1 MSNLDLSQFSPLGLD
16 SLDSIGAIEP
26 ITPQKRQSGQ
36 SSSPKLTGNI
46 TEFVKSA
53 GPAAAR
59 VAKNLGVPVEA
70 VLGQW
75 GLETGWGKSVI
86 PGTNNLGNIKDF
98 SGKGVAATDNMTG
111 SRDRYRQ
118 YGSVDEFADDF
129 SRLLK
134 NKRYSAALGS
144 QDAETYFSILKQ
156 GGYAEDPS
164 YVQKGKHAAS
174 LVSEAIKKAGIT
186 ELSQSQDRQ
195 GQQAKQKGGGLSDVT
210 PWNVIEQTPQYKG
223 LSDEEKTAAKEL
235 YFDRLISPH
244 IDQSSAIDMRKRFL
258 ERKDREGGVSFW
270 DIAKGIV
277 ENHLPYKSAMEGFTP
292 DSSSKRELP
301 SPANTDA
308 RRQIEAVWDAA
319 SKDERAVLEKRQDW
333 VGDIARSKAQSYKQ
347 IDRSTNTVP
356 NLATKVAGGLSDL
369 DTRVESRTSRLI
381 GAGENPIAAKRMAID
396 AARAG
401 ANPGMET
408 IGSASLSSF
417 DFDTARLFDPNAES
431 NGLNNALVR
440 GLAKGGAGA
449 VKSLAGVAQSGYDLL
464 RSDSKGAFAAS
475 VGDWARNKEAAIG
488 ERGDFLTRNF
498 EGAVNSLSQQLPL
511 LIAGVAT
518 GSAAIP
524 LAGMAVQSF
533 GREYSDSRAKGQS
546 GDKAAA
552 RAAIFAAFEVVGER
566 FGLKHNMDAI
576 RAAADGMPTDQVLS
590 FLAGALKREIPGE
603 LLTTTGQFATDKWAP
618 RGIGLRPDYTSEDYL
633 AQVADTIA
641 QTVMQ
646 SGMMT
651 AGTTGMA
658 GAVRYM
664 NGEGAPQPQ
673 SGVDLGSAPQDVQQ
687 GGESQVAGTEQ
698 ETADMAQ
705 PPLDIE
711 TNPIAQPVAEE
722 SLSHPSEEVAD
733 KIVQEM
739 AEAAGV
745 PLDIVLP
752 APQQTTNPV
761 ATDGEQVDSEVSA
774 DISDAD
780 VLQFAATRA
789 RELTGK
795 RDGSVDTVVSE
806 NGLVDVE
813 EAGGLTEAESKEL
826 SALVAAGSDIQKIKA
841 LYGLNQTESNNDQA
855 EMEAQQAAPISAV
868 QADAA
873 PASTP
878 QQDQQQSAQ
887 PEIRQFAPRAKEPN
901 PQELDLSQRTDEELA
916 FYARNAS
923 SKSVLRAV
931 ANERARRK
939 QAAEAE
945 KATEV
950 KTDAASQLPANNAVS
965 QETPKK
971 KPKTEKERNQMAN
984 YDDKWFMSKEKAE
997 AFIRKKRI
1005 DETHEAV
1012 SGDGG
1017 KFLIKRKADH
1027 LRDTTKMVD
1036 APASQDG
1043 APKTTVAGRNEPKVD
1058 QVESEQ
1064 QDELDAEMR
1073 SYERRAE
1080 ERENARSASALASTP
1095 STIEDRSANNIADA
1109 KRSEAPTPPK
1119 GKSEKKKPSGGS
1131 KLLQELRAERE
1142 AKKLKQEELR
1152 EFFEVEAARQKEYED
1167 LPSNPKIGLLRQD
1180 EVGEVTGAIRKIDE
1194 NTNISVESIAATG
1207 GLIKFAQKSQHAF
1220 GSEYGSYSI
1229 SKSHLSDYRLTH
1241 RFEFNI
1247 DGKYRVLHWEK
1258 KGEDPKER
1266 FGEFNRDDWIN
1277 EATRIIISEAE
1288 IRKPKSRE
1296 ETLEEVRQLKAKI
1309 AQEEENGGK
1318 EWDSLTPAGR
1328 RTAIKMA
1335 KVRLLPEI
1343 HWRHIKPEIQEK
1355 LRPVVLKVLADS
1367 EKGQP
1372 SQNDADTQRV
1382 SRPDIEK
1389 EAREWRDRRN
1399 QEKSAAPESEESA
1412 ASQKM
1417 AIRQMIKKGDTI
1429 VLSRSIEYAGA
1440 NTPFLVEGVNKYK
1453 VFILNKETG
1462 GRTSINLYAIQEDD
1476 LLSVEDTAQRESDLL
1491 YRRGAQIN
1499 SKRELDAASRLEA
1512 LHEKMGNITNRNTRE
1527 GDAKAAVKGVID
1539 ELRKPK
1545 TVVQV
1550 IGVLERA
1557 SESLR
1562 KSYGAFSDVIDEV
1575 MDSLSSVQQASL
1587 LPEND
1592 ATATPAS
1599 QDSDI
1604 AVNDDAAEEVT
1615 SEITGKDAGA
1625 EPAKTESGSPKT
1637 QDNKTEQD
1645 STEQSKP
1652 SVSANVIF
1660 TEDAAAKAR
1669 ELLKRK
1675 LNGSTLNSGIDP
1687 EVMQAGITLAG
1698 YHIEKGARTF
1708 AAYAKA
1714 MVSDLGDVA
1723 KPYLKSWY
1731 MGVKYD
1737 PRASGFDGMD
1747 SAAVVD
1753 ELDIDTI
1760 FASKDKAQ
1768 QEESGNDSTAK
1779 PKPARN
1785 PSQGERNPQQRPSLQ
1800 PGATRQDQEGV
1811 AAESAKNDEPATGPE
1826 NSGRSGTGA
1835 ADGDVGVGG
1844 GLQSV
1849 GDAADGRTRAGG
1861 KRVANAGSG
1870 KRARVSTSS
1879 ASNYHIADP
1888 EQLIGGTPK
1897 VRFSRNK
1904 AAIEA
1909 YQSISSEGRQP
1920 TKEELDAMAAYIGWG
1935 SFGQELFKGTY
1946 EYPRPKDG
1954 WQAESDWIREHLGK
1968 DGWES
1973 AQRSIIN
1980 AHYTDPITVGAMW
1993 DMVRQLGFTGGKVLE
2008 PSMGVGNFFG
2018 LMPRDLMENSRLTG
2032 IEMEQ
2037 TTGGMAKIL
2046 YPDANIQ
2053 IKPYQDSK
2061 TADGF
2066 YDLVIGNWPFAKDGP
2081 ADRRYMSLNPSL
2093 HDYFFL
2099 KALDQTREGGIVIGI
2114 TSAGTMDK
2122 KNSLVRAKMA
2132 EKADLIAAYRLP
2144 SGAFEKYAGTS
2155 VVTDI
2160 IILKR
2165 RDNKKSSASDSGW
2178 LRAVEVKTPDGA
2190 VTVNEYFANNPDKIL
2205 GQLGFGSGSTYGR
2218 PSMIVRRPDDL
2229 EKRLT
2234 GIAKTLPA
2242 GVFEPQTTESITD
2255 RFVTNNIAD
2264 RDMAVVVS
2272 KDGRL
2277 MQIQGEYLAPLEDV
2291 VKNFKLKDAKKTKA
2305 REQQITELVS
2315 IRRLYGELVDS
2326 ERDGLPDTEKKRTSL
2341 RDAHAKFVKAH
2352 GPITKSTGLSIL
2364 KKAED
2369 PFFPVLAA
2377 LESPDG
2383 TPAAIMSKPTVRS
2396 QKQIDNP
2403 SVTDALVLARNESL
2417 NISMSRIAQIAGV
2430 SEDVAAKE
2438 LVGTGAV
2445 FKTPSGNYEI
2455 ADVYL
2460 SGNVRRKLREA
2471 EDALEQGDT
2480 DMKRNIA
2487 ALKEVVPEDIPYFN
2501 IEAKLG
2507 ATWVGADTYVEF
2519 FSSLL
2524 GVAPTSAIDVR
2535 WAGNR
2540 WKVKLSADLNAR
2552 PEATTTWGHQS
2563 VKFDKILNAAMGN
2576 TTITIK
2582 YKDDEGNLVVD
2593 EDASAEVAEKI
2604 GKVRD
2609 EFSSWLWSDPVR
2621 KIEMEQA
2628 YNEAMNAI
2636 ALPRFDGSFLT
2647 FAGMALQR
2655 GESPFNLRK
2664 HQVDAIWRGLA
2675 NGRSLNAHE
2684 VGTGKTYTM
2693 GGLAVESRRYG
2704 IAKKPLIFAHNANS
2718 SSVAREIGEMYPG
2731 AKLLY
2736 VDNLA
2741 PERVPTVLRQIAN
2754 DDWDAIIVPHSVID
2768 KFTLKKETLLEI
2780 SQEQINALEM
2790 EAIDAASEDGSS
2802 LSVSDMNDPEAMKK
2816 VRSSTAKQ
2824 LVHARNAI
2832 IKKIEDMALKSSKEN
2847 AVSFE
2852 DMGVDMI
2859 IVDEAHEFKKP
2870 SIATRM
2876 KMKGLNTSPSSKSI
2890 SLMFLTDY
2898 VKKKNGGRGVHL
2910 FTGTPITNTL
2920 SEIYNMMRYIMDDQM
2935 EKDGIKDWDAWFNTF
2950 ADSTSDVELTATGEY
2965 EPVSRLA
2972 SFVNVSELRRM
2983 IGQYMDIVFADDMPE
2998 FKPRNTS
3005 TGKTLSS
3012 PDLTE
3017 QESNELLNGRS
3028 ENPIGRPYK
3037 KVVTD
3042 VAEMT
3047 PDQSEILSKL
3057 QGLAA
3062 KFKSAT
3068 KKERREIMLRGGPES
3083 PVLVETAAANA
3094 GLDARLYDI
3103 TAKDTPLSKVNRA
3116 TARILH
3122 HYNEHPLATQVVFV
3136 ERGFSDSSESRKK
3149 NKETGEVTVTV
3160 SERFN
3165 LVSDL
3170 IDKLERGGIPRE
3182 QIAIV
3187 DGSTSK
3193 EKRKAIADAMN
3204 RAEIRVVIGNSRTL
3218 GVGVNMQTNLRAM
3231 HHLDAPWMPGDL
3243 EQRNGRGHRQGNK
3256 LNTVLEYR
3264 YLTERIDGRRWQVLS
3279 VKDRFIKAFLKAKS
3293 DVRVIDGD
3301 ALSSEGDDI
3310 SSTLSEAAG
3319 DPRLLMLNKLRS
3331 DVLKLEAK
3339 ERMHAQAIFDAKN
3352 KIKQINREI
3361 ADNEGRIKRFEAA
3374 DAAFRSK
3381 VKGDLSVVVKGVT
3394 HKDTEAAN
3402 NALKIAVD
3410 SVPSPQMEPIKLGSI
3425 WGFEMEMIWR
3435 SRMDTPRY
3443 MVTVDGLM
3451 VEFGKPSVESVRQ
3464 TLYGLQNTIKR
3475 MKEANDES
3483 LESLP
3488 RLEEA
3493 TKAPFARADDLK
3505 RKKDLFNSIE
3515 KDIQVNPVP
3524 APSWLRNGAPVGVEV
3539 FVSGKPVVVEGHR
3552 WTSEGYFVTVT
3563 DQDATRDVDYL
3574 EVKDAAGFDVYDAHP
3589 FASPEV
3595 KQQTNAPA
3603 ALRPAGGVLP
3613 ASRRMSVEEIGAI
3626 VADRLAKFP
3635 RRPDVSIR
3643 ESVTDVA
3650 PWLEAGS
3657 AAGAVIDGKIYLF
3670 RDALASAEDVTETL
3684 WHEILH
3690 YGVRKVLSK
3699 QGFIAEMSKLYQAD
3713 PAIKT
3718 AADTWMKTSE
3728 ASRVSQLHGAA
3739 YARAMAVEEAVAD
3752 VAGSGKA
3759 NSVPTS
3765 VFDAIVGWALKVAD
3779 RLGFSAF
3786 AKKHR
3791 GKTGIDAREFV
3802 RGIFGQIQSGA
3813 ADKAIVSELVIEP
3826 AFLMGQVRDGLVRYF
3841 GETQQLKTFNAYH
3854 KTLATQYHK
3863 AQIDKHYGKVFTL
3876 VTDMQNH
3883 VSLASIRPAELAAS
3897 VLPRADSVKE
3907 SFKTLIKGRP
3917 SDDPILKAADAI
3929 FAGTLNGKDVLDGK
3943 VWSDD
3948 ELRSKFSMNDS
3959 EIAVYRQVR
3968 SAIDA
3973 SLDELAAAEAFA
3985 VAQSFIPPEMRKAIV
4000 DNPSVAQESI
4010 VSSLTSQ
4017 EKVLKQVVDA
4027 AKKQG
4032 DEESAKRYAA
4042 QRDVLLG
4049 ARRRVNKIFAMSNK
4063 LKLAGYAPL
4072 MRFGEFT
4079 VTVEATDPNTGEV
4092 LRTNGKSVVEY
4103 FGKYDT
4109 ESEALAAK
4117 KEMEEAYRGR
4127 DFKVSAGVAS
4137 RSAHELYAG
4146 VSPET
4151 VAIFGEAVGAGEIAE
4166 KYYQLVLSERNAL
4179 KRRIGRK
4186 GIAGYSEELP
4196 RVLSNFITS
4205 NARFAA
4211 QRLYLRDIN
4220 STIKS
4225 IPREKGDVLDEAIAM
4240 KKFVLDPNDPA
4251 APVSSAMFAM
4261 FLGGSISAAL
4271 VNMSQPMMMTA
4282 PYLSQF
4288 GQKIAATAITK
4299 AIPFALGKKQAD
4311 EKLREALKRAS
4322 QEGVVDAQEVFHLY
4336 SLGSQALSSRISGSL
4351 SKLPLVGGVA
4361 RRSSASVKAR
4371 AEAFMTL
4378 WGSMFSIAESFNRR
4392 LTFVA
4397 AWDVALKIDDPDP
4410 YAFAVRAV
4418 NETQGIYNK
4427 VNRPNWARNP
4437 AGRILLTFKQYSI
4450 GYLELISR
4458 MWKRGGPGGKKA
4470 VLVMLGVLL
4479 LMSGLDGLPFAQDL
4493 DDLIDTIGQLVGF
4506 DTNAKRTK
4514 MELAHELLGKEM
4526 GDTLL
4531 YGVSALTPIDLSGR
4545 LGLGNLI
4552 PGTALLKPSGE
4563 QGRARDVLEVVG
4575 PAGGL
4580 VGQVADAYDAAT
4592 EGNYGKAA
4600 QNLSPKA
4607 VRDAAAAIG
4616 MVATGQA
4623 TDARGRKVIDV
4634 SMTDAAAKAIGFNP
4648 TIVANQHRKSMPLQ
4662 QDAALQRKMESS
4674 IAHQWAAGIVS
4685 GDQNAV
4691 NEAIARRDEWNRT
4704 NPRTKVIITPDQV
4717 RSRVKQMESDKA
4729 ARVAKS
4735 LPKEMA
4741 IGLDSLAQ

>member
-26 ITPQKRQSGQ
+26 ITPQKKQSGQ
-36 SSSPKLTGNI
+36 SSAPKPTGNI
-46 TEFVKSA
+46 TEFVKNA

-277 ENHLPYKSAMEGFTP
+277 ENHLPYKPAMEGFTP
-292 DSSSKRELP
+292 DSSSKREPP

-333 VGDIARSKAQSYKQ
+333 VGDIARSKAQSYKG
-347 IDRSTNTVP
+347 IDRSINTVP
-356 NLATKVAGGLSDL
+356 GLTAKVAGGLSDL

-396 AARAG
+396 AARVG

-408 IGSASLSSF
+408 SGSASPSDF

-464 RSDSKGAFAAS
+464 RLESKGDFAAS
-475 VGDWARNKEAAIG
+475 VGDWARNKESAIG

-524 LAGMAVQSF
+524 LAGIAVQSF

-664 NGEGAPQPQ
+664 NGGGASQPQ
-673 SGVDLGSAPQDVQQ
+673 SGIDLGSAPQDVQQ
-687 GGESQVAGTEQ
+687 DGGIQQGDAPQAADAAQ
-698 ETADMAQ
+698 ETTDMAQ
-705 PPLDIE
+705 PSLDVE
-711 TNPIAQPVAEE
+711 ANPIAQPVAEG
-722 SLSHPSEEVAD
+722 SLRHPSEEVAD

-752 APQQTTNPV
+752 APQQTTSPE
-761 ATDGEQVDSEVSA
+761 ATDGEQVDSEVNT

-780 VLQFAATRA
+780 VLQLAAARA
-789 RELTGK
+789 RELTGR
-795 RDGSVDTVVSE
+795 RDGIVDTVVSE

-826 SALVAAGSDIQKIKA
+826 GALVAAGSDIQKIKA

-855 EMEAQQAAPISAV
+855 GMEAQQAAPISAV

-873 PASTP
+873 PVSTP

-887 PEIRQFAPRAKEPN
+887 PEIRQLAPRAKEPN

-916 FYARNAS
+916 FYARNARS
-923 SKSVLRAV
+923 PQVLKAV
-931 ANERARRK
+931 AQERERRRVAQK
-939 QAAEAE
+939 EDGKAPEPAEQKGE
-945 KATEV
+945 
-950 KTDAASQLPANNAVS
+950 D
-965 QETPKK
+965 K

-997 AFIRKKRI
+997 AFIRRKRI
-1005 DETHEAV
+1005 NETHEAV

-1027 LRDTTKMVD
+1027 LRDATKMIDV
-1036 APASQDG
+1036 PANQGGTS
-1043 APKTTVAGRNEPKVD
+1043 KTTVAGRNEPKVD
-1058 QVESEQ
+1058 QVESGQ
-1064 QDELDAEMR
+1064 QDGPAKDSDQVDVIALMTRETFNSWKKQGVPILGVVNGWTAFDDKTRSRVVLMTPYNSVAFDSFEKASKWAKKNKAVRGR
-1073 SYERRAE
+1073 SYRV
-1080 ERENARSASALASTP
+1080 
-1095 STIEDRSANNIADA
+1095 NN
-1109 KRSEAPTPPK
+1109 PT
-1119 GKSEKKKPSGGS
+1119 
-1131 KLLQELRAERE
+1131 LRHE
-1142 AKKLKQEELR
+1142 
-1152 EFFEVEAARQKEYED
+1152 
-1167 LPSNPKIGLLRQD
+1167 
-1180 EVGEVTGAIRKIDE
+1180 
-1194 NTNISVESIAATG
+1194 
-1207 GLIKFAQKSQHAF
+1207 
-1220 GSEYGSYSI
+1220 
-1229 SKSHLSDYRLTH
+1229 
-1241 RFEFNI
+1241 
-1247 DGKYRVLHWEK
+1247 
-1258 KGEDPKER
+1258 
-1266 FGEFNRDDWIN
+1266 
-1277 EATRIIISEAE
+1277 EAE
-1288 IRKPKSRE
+1288 P
-1296 ETLEEVRQLKAKI
+1296 
-1309 AQEEENGGK
+1309 
-1318 EWDSLTPAGR
+1318 
-1328 RTAIKMA
+1328 
-1335 KVRLLPEI
+1335 
-1343 HWRHIKPEIQEK
+1343 KPET
-1355 LRPVVLKVLADS
+1355 PKVLADS
-1367 EKGQP
+1367 EKEQS
-1372 SQNDADTQRV
+1372 SQSDAATQKV
-1382 SRPDIEK
+1382 AGPKTEK
-1389 EAREWRDRRN
+1389 EARERRDADLKARN
-1399 QEKSAAPESEESA
+1399 AIADLQAGGNVTTRDGQDAGTL
-1412 ASQKM
+1412 ASQVD
-1417 AIRQMIKKGDTI
+1417 QSD
-1429 VLSRSIEYAGA
+1429 
-1440 NTPFLVEGVNKYK
+1440 GV
-1453 VFILNKETG
+1453 
-1462 GRTSINLYAIQEDD
+1462 
-1476 LLSVEDTAQRESDLL
+1476 
-1491 YRRGAQIN
+1491 
-1499 SKRELDAASRLEA
+1499 
-1512 LHEKMGNITNRNTRE
+1512 
-1527 GDAKAAVKGVID
+1527 
-1539 ELRKPK
+1539 
-1545 TVVQV
+1545 
-1550 IGVLERA
+1550 
-1557 SESLR
+1557 
-1562 KSYGAFSDVIDEV
+1562 
-1575 MDSLSSVQQASL
+1575 
-1587 LPEND
+1587 
-1592 ATATPAS
+1592 
-1599 QDSDI
+1599 
-1604 AVNDDAAEEVT
+1604 AVNGDAAEEVAP
-1615 SEITGKDAGA
+1615 EEAEKDTGA
-1625 EPAKTESGSPKT
+1625 ETAKAESGPPKT
-1637 QDNKTEQD
+1637 QGNKTEQD

-1800 PGATRQDQEGV
+1800 PGATRQNQEGV
-1811 AAESAKNDEPATGPE
+1811 AAEPAQNDETTTGPE
-1826 NSGRSGTGA
+1826 DSGRSGTGA

-1844 GLQSV
+1844 GLQPV

-2018 LMPRDLMENSRLTG
+2018 LMPRDLKNSSRLTG

-2305 REQQITELVS
+2305 REQQIAELVS

-2507 ATWVGADTYVEF
+2507 ATWVGADAYVEF

-2535 WAGNR
+2535 WAVNR

-2718 SSVAREIGEMYPG
+2718 SSVAREISEMYPG

-2920 SEIYNMMRYIMDDQM
+2920 SEIYNMMRYIMDAQM

-3256 LNTVLEYR
+3256 WNTVLEYR

-3361 ADNEGRIKRFEAA
+3361 ADNEGRIKRFESA

-3451 VEFGKPSVESVRQ
+3451 VEFGKPTVESVRQ
-3464 TLYGLQNTIKR
+3464 KLYGLQNTVKQ
-3475 MKEANDES
+3475 MKEKNDES

-3505 RKKDLFNSIE
+3505 RKKDLFNSIQ

-3552 WTSEGYFVTVT
+3552 WTGEGYFVTVT

-3574 EVKDAAGFDVYDAHP
+3574 EVKDAAGFGVYDAHP

-3595 KQQTNAPA
+3595 KQQADAPA

-3613 ASRRMSVEEIGAI
+3613 ASRRMSAEEIGGI

-3643 ESVTDVA
+3643 ESVADVA

-3713 PAIKT
+3713 PTIKA

-3841 GETQQLKTFNAYH
+3841 GETQQLKTFSAYH

-3907 SFKTLIKGRP
+3907 SLKTLVKGR
-3917 SDDPILKAADAI
+3917 SADDPILKAADAI
-3929 FAGTLNGKDVLDGK
+3929 FAGTLNGKGVLDGK

-4010 VSSLTSQ
+4010 VSNLTSQ

-4336 SLGSQALSSRISGSL
+4336 SLGGQALSSIISGSL
-4351 SKLPLVGGVA
+4351 SKIPLVGGVA

-4506 DTNAKRTK
+4506 DTNVKRTK

-4526 GDTLL
+4526 GNTLL

-4648 TIVANQHRKSMPLQ
+4648 TIVANQHRKSMPLR

-4704 NPRTKVIITPDQV
+4704 NPRTKIIITPDQV
-4717 RSRVKQMESDKA
+4717 RSRVKQMKSDKA